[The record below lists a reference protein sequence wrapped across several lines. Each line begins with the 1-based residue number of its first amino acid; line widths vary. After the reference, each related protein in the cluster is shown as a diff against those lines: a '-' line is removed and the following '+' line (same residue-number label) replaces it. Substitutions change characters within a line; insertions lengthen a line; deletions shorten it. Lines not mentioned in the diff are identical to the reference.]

1 MEVYI
6 GTIIP
11 WAMDFAPSG
20 WMFCQGQALTVQQN
34 QALFSLLGFRF
45 GGNGT
50 TTFNLPDLR
59 GRTPMG
65 TANAVTG
72 QVSGAAAVALTTQN
86 IPAHNHTVGSVVTSG
101 VPTSLKSATVAT
113 GNLKVAGSG
122 TTLANSGFNQIY
134 TSSAADTQIAGL
146 AVSDTFSVANAG
158 AGAAIPVMPP
168 YMALNY
174 IIATTGYYPP
184 HP

>member
-20 WMFCQGQALTVQQN
+20 WMFCQGQILTVQQN
-34 QALFSLLGFRF
+34 QALFTLLGYRF

-50 TTFNLPDLR
+50 TTFGLPDLR

-65 TANAVTG
+65 APTSLTG

-86 IPAHNHTVGSVVTSG
+86 IPAHNHTVGAVVTSG

-113 GNLKVAGSG
+113 GNLKVAGPG
-122 TTLANSGFNQIY
+122 TTLANAGFNPIY
-134 TSSAADTQIAGL
+134 TANAADTQIAGL
-146 AVSDTFSVANAG
+146 AVSDTFAVANAG
-158 AGAAIPVMPP
+158 AGAAVPVMPP

-174 IIATTGYYPP
+174 IIATVGYYPP
-184 HP
+184 QP